1 MPAIDI
7 ARLKIQAA
15 ALVEKFDQP
24 ALFLKNLR
32 EILDLYAD
40 RTLRAN
46 VTAPASV
53 LPAYRAPQAVL
64 RQIEM
69 ELLPL
74 VATFPAQA
82 MTLTDAL
89 WEEGLLETRLLAA
102 SLLGRIAPETPL
114 LLERISAWV
123 GNTRDAA
130 LRKALLEGSL
140 NRLRRETPNEFL
152 RLMETWFAPATPKM
166 WPNGLQ
172 ALLALITDPRYDNLP
187 PIFDMLQP
195 VLENAPASL
204 QQELGQTLNALYRV
218 SPVETVFFLRKTIR
232 GSLRADAILTLRRT
246 IPLLEKPLQ
255 PQVQEMIR
263 QKSAMV

>member
-24 ALFLKNLR
+24 ALFIKDLR

-46 VTAPASV
+46 LTAPASV

-69 ELLPL
+69 ELMPL

-82 MTLTDAL
+82 MTLSEAL
-89 WEEGLLETRLLAA
+89 WQEGLLETRLLAA
-102 SLLGRIAPETPL
+102 SLLGRIAPDTPQL
-114 LLERISAWV
+114 PERISAWV
-123 GNTRDAA
+123 SQTRDAS
-130 LRKALLEGSL
+130 LRRALLENSL
-140 NRLRRETPNEFL
+140 SRLRRETPNEFL
-152 RLMETWFAPATPKM
+152 RLMETWFSPATPKL
-166 WPNGLQ
+166 WPSGLQ
-172 ALLALITDPRYDNLP
+172 ALLALIDDPRYDNLP
-187 PIFDMLQP
+187 PIFDLFQP
-195 VLENAPASL
+195 VLENISASL
-204 QQELGQTLNALYRV
+204 QNETAQVINALYRA
-218 SPVETVFFLRKTIR
+218 SPVETVYFLRKTIR
-232 GSLRADAILTLRRT
+232 GSLRAEAILTLRRA
-246 IPLLEKPLQ
+246 IPSLAKTLQ

>member
-7 ARLKIQAA
+7 ARLRIQAA

-24 ALFLKNLR
+24 ALFLKDLR

-46 VTAPASV
+46 VSAPASV

-89 WEEGLLETRLLAA
+89 WKEGLLETRLLAA
-102 SLLGRIAPETPL
+102 SLLGRIAPNTPL
-114 LLERISAWV
+114 LQERITAWV
-123 GNTRDAA
+123 SHTRDAS
-130 LRKALLEGSL
+130 LRKSLLENSL
-140 NRLRRETPNEFL
+140 NRLRREDPAEFL
-152 RLMETWFAPATPKM
+152 RLLEGWFLPATPKL
-166 WPNGLQ
+166 WASGLQ
-172 ALLALITDPRYDNLP
+172 ALLTLLQDPRYDNLP
-187 PIFDMLQP
+187 PVFDLFQP
-195 VLENAPASL
+195 VLENASSSL
-204 QQELGQTLNALYRV
+204 QNELALVINALYRA
-218 SPVETVFFLRKTIR
+218 SPVETVYFLRKTIR
-232 GSLRADAILTLRRT
+232 GSLRADTILTLRRAL
-246 IPLLEKPLQ
+246 PLLTGPLRTQ
-255 PQVQEMIR
+255 AQEMIR